1 MVIEADGSLHLRNFE
16 VNLDELHLLQLP
28 ISPKFI
34 FVGSVDV
41 DVPLVHV
48 TTEPTRVRVSEVF
61 CLLTATSVPDSAE
74 LARARA
80 RAAAVAQTSSARAL
94 TRFYSG
100 RLARGV
106 MRSSR

>member
-1 MVIEADGSLHLRNFE
+1 MIEADGSLHLRNFE

-74 LARARA
+74 QARA

>member
-1 MVIEADGSLHLRNFE
+1 MIEADGSLHLRNFE

-74 LARARA
+74 QA

>member
-1 MVIEADGSLHLRNFE
+1 MIEADGSLHLRNFE
-16 VNLDELHLLQLP
+16 VNLDEFHLLQLP

-74 LARARA
+74 QARARA
-80 RAAAVAQTSSARAL
+80 RAVGQTSIRTGADLIHSD
-94 TRFYSG
+94 
-100 RLARGV
+100 RLAGGV